1 MDDFRIIGFLRC
13 NSWLFIIYKWV
24 LYNYGLLSLK
34 NLPIMT
40 SRDSRTCVTAWS
52 VILFDGFITI
62 HLDAG
67 SWLAPFYP
75 SMRDSFFSSL
85 LIRLGPDL
93 CKRGLSYF

>member
-1 MDDFRIIGFLRC
+1 MQLLAVHYIQMGALQLWTFVFKKPADYDFKGLQDMC
-13 NSWLFIIYKWV
+13 
-24 LYNYGLLSLK
+24 YGLVSH
-34 NLPIMT
+34 T
-40 SRDSRTCVTAWS
+40 
-52 VILFDGFITI
+52 FGFITI

-93 CKRGLSYF
+93 CKRGLSYLFIQFFDFCQ